1 MIRMTFMNL
10 STLSRVISLHGSPAI
25 DARDS
30 GRGESSLNAPAAP
43 APFPYQL
50 GTEHPQDCP
59 CNQCAWNRGLKAKAS
74 PCDLTWRDS
83 FAFFCGYWAG
93 AVSGIAATV
102 VVGLIALMGLSF
114 T

>member
-1 MIRMTFMNL
+1 M
-10 STLSRVISLHGSPAI
+10 STLSRVISLPGSPAS

-30 GRGESSLNAPAAP
+30 GGGESSFNAPAAP
-43 APFPYQL
+43 APYPY
-50 GTEHPQDCP
+50 
-59 CNQCAWNRGLKAKAS
+59 
-74 PCDLTWRDS
+74 DLTWRDS

-102 VVGLIALMGLSF
+102 VVGLIALVGLSF